1 MKKNTQ
7 FIIAVAVALI
17 ILCTLFAFYSAVK
30 HKASFEKA
38 AGISATDSQ
47 YEESTAEGQLST
59 NPTVATTSQN
69 ATGSFITAERAKEI
83 ALNNAQ
89 LSASS
94 VTFVKTNLEW
104 ENGVQVY
111 EVEFWSGNIEYDY
124 EINAYTGEIYSFDR
138 DIENFSIPNT
148 YYNTTQNNNSANSTK
163 NQTANLITEERA
175 KEIALNH
182 ANLSASS
189 VTFIKVKLDWEGGTQ
204 VYDVEFRKGLTEYE
218 YEINAQTG
226 AVIKY
231 ERDFD

>member
-1 MKKNTQ
+1 MR
-7 FIIAVAVALI
+7 F
-17 ILCTLFAFYSAVK
+17 
-30 HKASFEKA
+30 
-38 AGISATDSQ
+38 
-47 YEESTAEGQLST
+47 
-59 NPTVATTSQN
+59 QN

-148 YYNTTQNNNSANSTK
+148 YYNTTQNNNSANSTFR
-163 NQTANLITEERA
+163 LLCTEKGTYIFRCMC
-175 KEIALNH
+175 LLL
-182 ANLSASS
+182 LS
-189 VTFIKVKLDWEGGTQ
+189 
-204 VYDVEFRKGLTEYE
+204 
-218 YEINAQTG
+218 
-226 AVIKY
+226 
-231 ERDFD
+231 